1 MALLKFTLE
10 DPAGEPLANT
20 AVTFKLLDNRLGEH
34 IVASSGALIAPVE
47 VSISTDNMGK
57 AEINLA
63 PTPEDFLYEMALGLG
78 DRRVLRHF
86 TLQEDANLEDRPI
99 VNPTMGAG
107 ETPLQPSHLRSISP
121 SELLQT
127 NYFSLTAA
135 QLQAS
140 DTTPQVL
147 LPAPGTGKLYWPLA
161 AFMLL
166 EGTRPPDPSGNSW
179 ENTNQFFI
187 EWETNSFFARFQ
199 IDSVIANSFHT
210 TPYWTSIWN
219 RNWWG
224 AILPNRPVSFKS
236 GSPITTDTTLKLT
249 VLSHVIDLEEPT
261 NG

>member
-107 ETPLQPSHLRSISP
+107 ETPLQPSHLRSCLLYTSP
-121 SELLQT
+121 SPR
-127 NYFSLTAA
+127 
-135 QLQAS
+135 
-140 DTTPQVL
+140 D
-147 LPAPGTGKLYWPLA
+147 
-161 AFMLL
+161 
-166 EGTRPPDPSGNSW
+166 
-179 ENTNQFFI
+179 
-187 EWETNSFFARFQ
+187 
-199 IDSVIANSFHT
+199 
-210 TPYWTSIWN
+210 
-219 RNWWG
+219 
-224 AILPNRPVSFKS
+224 
-236 GSPITTDTTLKLT
+236 
-249 VLSHVIDLEEPT
+249 
-261 NG
+261 